1 MQAEKD
7 RARQLKQMQEG
18 TSAQA
23 KRDIARLDQ
32 IKRDREEAAKR
43 REMERKGN
51 FSLLQLP
58 PMVAVIGT
66 MDQVCYCFLF

>member
-18 TSAQA
+18 SSAQA

-32 IKRDREEAAKR
+32 IKRERDEASKR
-43 REMERKGN
+43 REMERKG
-51 FSLLQLP
+51 SY
-58 PMVAVIGT
+58 VIGT
-66 MDQVCYCFLF
+66 MDKFVIVVSSSS

>member
-18 TSAQA
+18 SSAQA

-32 IKRDREEAAKR
+32 IKRERDEASKR
-43 REMERKGN
+43 REMERKG
-51 FSLLQLP
+51 SH
-58 PMVAVIGT
+58 VIGT
-66 MDQVCYCFLF
+66 MDKCVTVVFSSS

>member
-18 TSAQA
+18 SSAQA

-32 IKRDREEAAKR
+32 IKRERDEASKR
-43 REMERKGN
+43 REMERKG
-51 FSLLQLP
+51 SY
-58 PMVAVIGT
+58 VIGT
-66 MDQVCYCFLF
+66 MDKFVIVVFSSS